1 MYSHSPGRQHTHG
14 DKSAPATY
22 CKPEGGRDPDES
34 VSHTDPSARVAEPE
48 SHLEASCQHLRKA
61 TSDTA
66 RKRSLRIPPRRIALS
81 GGGVRAVAHVGAL
94 KVLDAH
100 GYLRCVEE
108 VLGVSAGALFA
119 LMMTLRY
126 SMDEIERL
134 GLQVDFTIFRNP
146 DADVLLLFPETF
158 GMDRGESLERLIA
171 SVLRHKGFAATTTF
185 ADLAAAATGPRFRCF
200 ATDIEAA
207 ESREFS
213 AAVTPGVL
221 VTTAIR
227 ASMSIPIYYT
237 PVVDPLTGAH
247 LMDGGIIDNVPI
259 GHTPFLDDCWSLIFI
274 NPPLV
279 RSSPQEKDIP
289 QLLKNIYS
297 SIIMNR
303 YVQHR
308 KTYGGSL
315 IEIPCGDVSPMHFD
329 ISLEER
335 VAIIACAARAA
346 EAFLFTPAR
355 RSARRVSAS

>member
-1 MYSHSPGRQHTHG
+1 MYSRSPGRPHTPD
-14 DKSAPATY
+14 DKSAPAVY
-22 CKPEGGRDPDES
+22 CTPEDGRDLGAPA
-34 VSHTDPSARVAEPE
+34 SHTNLSAPVEEPE
-48 SHLEASCQHLRKA
+48 SHRADGL
-61 TSDTA
+61 TSA
-66 RKRSLRIPPRRIALS
+66 NGRKRSLRIPPRRITLS

-94 KVLDAH
+94 KVLEQH
-100 GYLRCVEE
+100 GYLRCLEE

-119 LMMTLRY
+119 LMICLGY

-134 GLQVDFTIFRNP
+134 SLRFDFTALRNP
-146 DADVLLLFPETF
+146 DADVLFLFPETF

-171 SVLRHKGFAATTTF
+171 SVLRHKGFAPTATF
-185 ADLAAAATGPRFRCF
+185 ADLGGRRPRFRCF
-200 ATDIEAA
+200 ATDIDAA

-213 AAVTPGVL
+213 ADATPGML
-221 VTTAIR
+221 ITLAIR

-335 VAIIACAARAA
+335 AAIIACAARAA